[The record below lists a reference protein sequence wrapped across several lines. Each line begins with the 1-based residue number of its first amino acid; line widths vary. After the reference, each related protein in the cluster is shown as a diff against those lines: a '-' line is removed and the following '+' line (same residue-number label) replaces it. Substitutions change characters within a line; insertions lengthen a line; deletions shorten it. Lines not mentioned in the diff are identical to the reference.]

1 MAWNVFVCIV
11 VGCLFFP
18 QLVSLCQC
26 WPLRLMHEYYISST
40 QGKYTTE
47 MCIYKPNV
55 FGWRLFSNGIII
67 TSIEAQALDHFSHI
81 SCTLC
86 NDFITFFSKMIQ
98 CFGTVKSPTD
108 YCEMSSVHF
117 LPPLPLTPQ
126 PFSKYSCS
134 TRSDGASVSLVVL
147 VQENYRLFHW
157 KYCDRQHC
165 KCNFHLWYIRTHKY
179 RIWRSVSFSVS
190 FAICHSTALQSQS
203 MKEMLCIAPQ

>member
-1 MAWNVFVCIV
+1 MFVKATNHRALYTSRTACVPFLSVQNGMECFCVCIV

-55 FGWRLFSNGIII
+55 FGWRLFANGIII

-86 NDFITFFSKMIQ
+86 NGFITFFQKWYNVSELSKAQQIIAKWALYMSLPPAPINPATFFEIFLFYSFGWRF
-98 CFGTVKSPTD
+98 CFSRCACSRELQIISLEILRQTTLQVQF
-108 YCEMSSVHF
+108 SSVIY
-117 LPPLPLTPQ
+117 TN
-126 PFSKYSCS
+126 
-134 TRSDGASVSLVVL
+134 T
-147 VQENYRLFHW
+147 
-157 KYCDRQHC
+157 
-165 KCNFHLWYIRTHKY
+165 
-179 RIWRSVSFSVS
+179 
-190 FAICHSTALQSQS
+190 
-203 MKEMLCIAPQ
+203 